1 MSSLRQGSVGRYL
14 RFLLWVIGVT
24 IALLLIGYSPTRSQ
38 GGETAVVAMWFA
50 CGVSLVASAV
60 SGLPIVRARSGG
72 LSAFKLFVASI
83 VLRLFTVAVGGVA
96 VAMGA
101 GLEPKPFLLW
111 LAISYLALLVVD
123 TAYTWTTL
131 RRL

>member
-1 MSSLRQGSVGRYL
+1 MSQGRISRYL
-14 RFLLWVIGVT
+14 TFLAAVAGVT
-24 IALLLIGYSPTRSQ
+24 VVMVLVGYWPTRSL
-38 GGETAVVAMWFA
+38 GGEPAVVAMWFA